1 MRISHCRLVIKQ
13 YGDVSND
20 GAGRVIVQGK
30 GKEDGSLHWRS
41 MKLSSRSRGTRPNK
55 PAREGFLRDVLLEAG
70 ETGKDG
76 DGERLFAHRKTGVFG
91 GLGTGGA
98 ATSSSSDVKET
109 NVDGTGLRLDGVPT
123 RRRGP
128 PEGRRRRKVT
138 LERGTGTKGN
148 ASTGRSRPSKHAS
161 ASERF

>member
-1 MRISHCRLVIKQ
+1 MIKQ

-20 GAGRVIVQGK
+20 GAERVMVQGK
-30 GKEDGSLHWRS
+30 GEEDGSLHLRS
-41 MKLSSRSRGTRPNK
+41 MKLSSHSRGTRPNK
-55 PAREGFLRDVLLEAG
+55 PARGDFLRDALLEEG

-76 DGERLFAHRKTGVFG
+76 DGDKLFADRRTGVFG
-91 GLGTGGA
+91 SLGTGGA

-109 NVDGTGLRLDGVPT
+109 NVVGTGLRVPT
-123 RRRGP
+123 RRRCP

-138 LERGTGTKGN
+138 LGRDAGTKGN